1 MTEHVRNEGV
11 YTIEYLLLQIAKIQ
25 DQTDYLTSAMEKLSE
40 MGDGDSGDCGA
51 PGNIQ
56 GQAKAQAMGEIVSS
70 RERTNQ
76 QLLSLY
82 EKMYEDLRPANGSGK
97 PEALE

>member
-25 DQTDYLTSAMEKLSE
+25 DQTDYLTSAIEKLSE
-40 MGDGDSGDCGA
+40 MGESCG
-51 PGNIQ
+51 PFPNIQ

-76 QLLSLY
+76 QILSLY
-82 EKMYEDLRPANGSGK
+82 EKMYEDLKPASGSN
-97 PEALE
+97 PEVLE